1 MDFTTLRYFVEI
13 AREENMTRAAN
24 RLHISQSALSK
35 RLASLE
41 ERLGTKLF
49 RRRSFSIE
57 LTDEGRRLYERAQEL
72 LQLHDKI
79 ESEFRDLHEPLG
91 GTLAFGMAEARSVEL
106 VAKTVRRLKESAP
119 KLLCRIESG
128 DTALMTMLLEK
139 GILDFGLVV
148 EEPDPRKFHAIEL
161 PAKDRWVLILP
172 KDHPLAQKPALTFR
186 DLQGLPLFCSAQGW
200 HGDIDRW
207 SGGRTDELSLESHV
221 TLPTNGAFFV
231 REGLGFL
238 LSFEGL
244 VDTGETSSL
253 TCRPLDP
260 PLTAHSYL
268 VWRRNASVTPIAERF
283 LAVLREL
290 VEKEKGESGKEE
302 KTQNVPE
309 RE

>member
-41 ERLGTKLF
+41 ERLETKLF

-57 LTDEGRRLYERAQEL
+57 LTDEGRRLHERAQEL

-91 GTLAFGMAEARSVEL
+91 GTLAFGMAESRSVRL
-106 VAKTVRRLKESAP
+106 VARAVRQLKESAP

-128 DTALMTMLLEK
+128 DTALVTMLLEK

-161 PAKDRWVLILP
+161 PVEDRWVLILP
-172 KDHPLAQKPALTFR
+172 KDHPLAQKAAFTFR
-186 DLQGLPLFCSAQGW
+186 DLQGVPLFCSAQGW
-200 HGDIDRW
+200 HGDIARW

-238 LSFEGL
+238 LTFEGL

-268 VWRRNASVTPIAERF
+268 IWRRNATVTPIAERF
-283 LAVLREL
+283 LAVLRRLLAE
-290 VEKEKGESGKEE
+290 ENTDAHHKGETS
-302 KTQNVPE
+302 
-309 RE
+309 

>member
-41 ERLGTKLF
+41 ERLETKLF

-57 LTDEGRRLYERAQEL
+57 LTDEGRRLHERAQEL

-91 GTLAFGMAEARSVEL
+91 GTLAFGMAESRSVRL
-106 VAKTVRRLKESAP
+106 VARAVRQLKESAP

-128 DTALMTMLLEK
+128 DTALVTMLLEK

-161 PAKDRWVLILP
+161 PVEDRWVLILP
-172 KDHPLAQKPALTFR
+172 KDHPLAQKAAFTFE
-186 DLQGLPLFCSAQGW
+186 DLKGLPLFCSAQGW
-200 HGDIDRW
+200 HGDIARW

-238 LSFEGL
+238 LTFEGL

-268 VWRRNASVTPIAERF
+268 IWRRNATVTPIAERF
-283 LAVLREL
+283 LAVLRRLLAE
-290 VEKEKGESGKEE
+290 ENTDAHHKGETS
-302 KTQNVPE
+302 
-309 RE
+309 

>member
-41 ERLGTKLF
+41 ERLETKLF

-57 LTDEGRRLYERAQEL
+57 LTDEGRRLHERAQEL

-91 GTLAFGMAEARSVEL
+91 GTLAFGMAESRSVRL
-106 VAKTVRRLKESAP
+106 VARAVRQLKESAP

-128 DTALMTMLLEK
+128 DTALVTMLLEK

-161 PAKDRWVLILP
+161 PVEDRWVLILP
-172 KDHPLAQKPALTFR
+172 KDHPLARKAAFTFR

-200 HGDIDRW
+200 HGDIARW

-238 LSFEGL
+238 LTFEGL

-268 VWRRNASVTPIAERF
+268 IWRRNATVTPIAERF
-283 LAVLREL
+283 LAVLRRLLAE
-290 VEKEKGESGKEE
+290 ENTDAHHKGETS
-302 KTQNVPE
+302 
-309 RE
+309 

>member
-41 ERLGTKLF
+41 ERLETKLF

-57 LTDEGRRLYERAQEL
+57 LTDEGRRLHERAQEL

-91 GTLAFGMAEARSVEL
+91 GTLAFGMAESRSVRL
-106 VAKTVRRLKESAP
+106 VAQAVRQLKESAP

-128 DTALMTMLLEK
+128 DTALVTMLLEK

-161 PAKDRWVLILP
+161 PVEDRWVLILP
-172 KDHPLAQKPALTFR
+172 KDHPLAQKAAFTFR

-200 HGDIDRW
+200 HGDIARW

-238 LSFEGL
+238 LTFEGL

-268 VWRRNASVTPIAERF
+268 IWRRNATVTPIAERF
-283 LAVLREL
+283 LAVLRRLLAE
-290 VEKEKGESGKEE
+290 ENTDAHHKGETS
-302 KTQNVPE
+302 
-309 RE
+309 

>member
-57 LTDEGRRLYERAQEL
+57 LTDEGRRLHERAQEL

-79 ESEFRDLHEPLG
+79 ESEFRELHEPLG
-91 GTLAFGMAEARSVEL
+91 GTLAFGMAESRSVRL
-106 VAKTVRRLKESAP
+106 IARAVRRLKESAP

-128 DTALMTMLLEK
+128 DTALVTMLLEK

-148 EEPDPRKFHAIEL
+148 EEPDHRKFEATEL
-161 PAKDRWVLILP
+161 PVEDEWGLVLP
-172 KDHPLAQKPALTFR
+172 KDHPLAKKSSATFS
-186 DLQGLPLFCSAQGW
+186 DLKGLPLFCSMQGW
-200 HGDIDRW
+200 RGDIERW

-221 TLPTNGAFFV
+221 TLPTNGAVFV

-238 LSFEGL
+238 LTFDGL
-244 VDTGETSSL
+244 VDAGETSPL
-253 TCRPLDP
+253 TFLPLDP

-268 VWRRNASVTPIAERF
+268 IWRRNATVTPIAERF
-283 LAVLREL
+283 LTVLQTL
-290 VEKEKGESGKEE
+290 LAEKNIKANDLAEKS
-302 KTQNVPE
+302 
-309 RE
+309 

>member
-41 ERLGTKLF
+41 ERLETKLF

-57 LTDEGRRLYERAQEL
+57 LTDEGRRLHERAQEL

-91 GTLAFGMAEARSVEL
+91 GTLAFGMAESRSVRL
-106 VAKTVRRLKESAP
+106 VARAGRQLKESAP
-119 KLLCRIESG
+119 TLLCRIESG
-128 DTALMTMLLEK
+128 DTALVTMLLEK

-161 PAKDRWVLILP
+161 PVEDRWVLILP
-172 KDHPLAQKPALTFR
+172 KDHPLAQKAAFTFR
-186 DLQGLPLFCSAQGW
+186 DLQGVPLFCSAQGW
-200 HGDIDRW
+200 HGDIARW

-238 LSFEGL
+238 LTFEGL

-268 VWRRNASVTPIAERF
+268 IWRRNATVTPIAERF
-283 LAVLREL
+283 LAVLRRLLAE
-290 VEKEKGESGKEE
+290 ENTDAHHKGETS
-302 KTQNVPE
+302 
-309 RE
+309 

>member
-1 MDFTTLRYFVEI
+1 MQGMDLTTLRYFVEI

-24 RLHISQSALSK
+24 RLHVSQSALSK
-35 RLASLE
+35 RLAALE
-41 ERLGTKLF
+41 ERLDTKLF

-57 LTDEGRRLYERAQEL
+57 LTDEGRRLHERAQEL

-91 GTLAFGMAEARSVEL
+91 GTLAFGMAESRSVRL
-106 VAKTVRRLKESAP
+106 VARAVRQLKESAP

-128 DTALMTMLLEK
+128 DTALVTMLLEK

-161 PAKDRWVLILP
+161 PVEDRWVLILP
-172 KDHPLAQKPALTFR
+172 KDHPLAQKAAFTFR

-200 HGDIDRW
+200 HGDIARW

-238 LSFEGL
+238 LTFEGL

-268 VWRRNASVTPIAERF
+268 IWRRNTTVTPIAERF
-283 LAVLREL
+283 LAVLRRLLAE
-290 VEKEKGESGKEE
+290 ENTDAHHKGETS
-302 KTQNVPE
+302 
-309 RE
+309 

>member
-41 ERLGTKLF
+41 ERLETKLF

-57 LTDEGRRLYERAQEL
+57 LTDEGRRLHERAQEL

-91 GTLAFGMAEARSVEL
+91 GTLAFGMAESRSVRL
-106 VAKTVRRLKESAP
+106 VARAVRQLKESAP

-128 DTALMTMLLEK
+128 DTALVTMLLEK

-161 PAKDRWVLILP
+161 PVEDRWVLILP
-172 KDHPLAQKPALTFR
+172 KDHPLAQKAAFTFR

-200 HGDIDRW
+200 HGDIARW

-238 LSFEGL
+238 LTFEGL
-244 VDTGETSSL
+244 ADTGETSSL

-268 VWRRNASVTPIAERF
+268 IWRRNATVTPIAERF
-283 LAVLREL
+283 LAVLRRLLAE
-290 VEKEKGESGKEE
+290 ENTDAHHKGETS
-302 KTQNVPE
+302 
-309 RE
+309 

>member
-41 ERLGTKLF
+41 ERLETKLF

-57 LTDEGRRLYERAQEL
+57 LTDEGRRLHERAQEL

-91 GTLAFGMAEARSVEL
+91 GTLAFGMAESRSVRL
-106 VAKTVRRLKESAP
+106 VARAVRQLKESAP

-128 DTALMTMLLEK
+128 DTALVTMLLEK

-148 EEPDPRKFHAIEL
+148 EEPDPRKFHSIEL
-161 PAKDRWVLILP
+161 PVEDRWVLILP
-172 KDHPLAQKPALTFR
+172 KDHPLAQKAAFTFR

-200 HGDIDRW
+200 HGDIARW

-238 LSFEGL
+238 LTFEGL

-268 VWRRNASVTPIAERF
+268 IWRRNATVTPIAERF
-283 LAVLREL
+283 LAVLRRLLAE
-290 VEKEKGESGKEE
+290 ENTDAHHKGETS
-302 KTQNVPE
+302 
-309 RE
+309 

>member
-41 ERLGTKLF
+41 ERLETKLF
-49 RRRSFSIE
+49 RCRSFSIE
-57 LTDEGRRLYERAQEL
+57 LTDEGRRLHERAQEL

-91 GTLAFGMAEARSVEL
+91 GTLAFGMAESRSVRL
-106 VAKTVRRLKESAP
+106 VARAVRQLKESAP

-128 DTALMTMLLEK
+128 DTALVTMLLEK

-161 PAKDRWVLILP
+161 PVEDRWVLILP
-172 KDHPLAQKPALTFR
+172 KDHPLAQKAAFTFR

-200 HGDIDRW
+200 HGDIARW

-238 LSFEGL
+238 LTFEGL

-268 VWRRNASVTPIAERF
+268 IWRRNATVTPIAERF
-283 LAVLREL
+283 LAVLRRLLAE
-290 VEKEKGESGKEE
+290 ENTDAHHKGETS
-302 KTQNVPE
+302 
-309 RE
+309 

>member
-13 AREENMTRAAN
+13 AREENITRAAN

-41 ERLGTKLF
+41 ERLETKLF

-57 LTDEGRRLYERAQEL
+57 LTDEGRRLHERAQEL

-91 GTLAFGMAEARSVEL
+91 GTLAFGMAESRSVRL
-106 VAKTVRRLKESAP
+106 VARAVRQLKESAP

-128 DTALMTMLLEK
+128 DTALVTMLLEK

-161 PAKDRWVLILP
+161 PVEDRWVLILP
-172 KDHPLAQKPALTFR
+172 KDHPLAQKAAFTFR

-200 HGDIDRW
+200 HGDIARW

-238 LSFEGL
+238 LTFEGL

-268 VWRRNASVTPIAERF
+268 IWRRNATVTPIAERF
-283 LAVLREL
+283 LAVLRRLLAE
-290 VEKEKGESGKEE
+290 ENTDAHHKGETS
-302 KTQNVPE
+302 
-309 RE
+309 

>member
-41 ERLGTKLF
+41 ERLDTKLF

-186 DLQGLPLFCSAQGW
+186 DLKGLPLFCSSQGW
-200 HGDIDRW
+200 HGDIARW
-207 SGGRTDELSLESHV
+207 SRGRTDELSLESHV

-238 LSFEGL
+238 LTFEGL